1 MVGYNHIQL
10 DSEVL
15 RQIEEFGFDP
25 ALTQKCLD
33 ANKHTHETTT
43 YYLLLRK
50 KARRQGV
57 DVTQMLSAQVAR
69 KQQQQQDQQHALDEA
84 AAEGEQHDPEQ

>member
-69 KQQQQQDQQHALDEA
+69 KQQQDHHHALVEEQ
-84 AAEGEQHDPEQ
+84 AEGEQHEPDQ